1 MRYVP
6 QEVAMSYWQAYKKV
20 ATTNLV
26 VAGVVLIAAVIA
38 AFINPQI
45 RNDIKRRMR

>member
-1 MRYVP
+1 
-6 QEVAMSYWQAYKKV
+6 MSYWQAYKKV
-20 ATTNLV
+20 AAMNLV
-26 VAGVVLIAAVIA
+26 VAGVVLIAAIIA

>member
-1 MRYVP
+1 
-6 QEVAMSYWQAYKKV
+6 MSYWQAYKKV

-26 VAGVVLIAAVIA
+26 VVGVVLIAAVIA
-38 AFINPQI
+38 ALVNPQI